1 MVRSVLVLAFAIV
14 NVVVADG
21 GKLNRRFLGGGG
33 VGGGTA
39 GFRSSSSSS
48 SQVSHSSSGFVAAG
62 GGGGFNFGGVGLPAA
77 FNPFGGLLNQIS
89 ACQSSLVAGISSQAA
104 FSQISQIATMFQQA
118 IGSIQGCGTCGL
130 AGQGLNAFG
139 GIIQQITSGIS
150 SLIGRLQGIF
160 PSMWQGLLS
169 CKHPRSITSTKS
181 FHKVLKPI
189 LTCILNELSIAA
201 FQPFGNSLPGL
212 LNFCNGVGLPVNNFF
227 GGNFV
232 QSLASLQIGSINQ
245 AFSQFGLI

>member
-1 MVRSVLVLAFAIV
+1 MVRSVLVLALAIV
-14 NVVVADG
+14 NVVIADG

-33 VGGGTA
+33 VGGGAA

-48 SQVSHSSSGFVAAG
+48 SQVSHSSSGFAAGGGG

-89 ACQSSLVAGISSQAA
+89 ACQTSLVAGISSQAA

-169 CKHPRSITSTKS
+169 S
-181 FHKVLKPI
+181 
-189 LTCILNELSIAA
+189 A

>member
-14 NVVVADG
+14 NVVIADG

-33 VGGGTA
+33 VGGGAA

-169 CKHPRSITSTKS
+169 S
-181 FHKVLKPI
+181 
-189 LTCILNELSIAA
+189 A
-201 FQPFGNSLPGL
+201 FQPFN
-212 LNFCNGVGLPVNNFF
+212 
-227 GGNFV
+227 
-232 QSLASLQIGSINQ
+232 QSGILTVRSDLTLKVIVAP
-245 AFSQFGLI
+245 